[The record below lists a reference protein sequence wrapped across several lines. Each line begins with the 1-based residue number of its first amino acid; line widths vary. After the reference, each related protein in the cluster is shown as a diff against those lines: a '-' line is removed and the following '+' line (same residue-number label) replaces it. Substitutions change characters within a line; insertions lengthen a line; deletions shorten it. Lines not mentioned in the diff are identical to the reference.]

1 MPAGESYLG
10 RRHNFW
16 RPVVATVLDR
26 PTATDYVIKDISLAD
41 FGRAEINIA
50 ETEMPGLMALREEYG
65 ASQPLKG
72 ARITGSLHMT
82 IQTAVLIETLTA
94 LGADVRWATCNIF
107 STQDHAA
114 AAIAAAGIPVFAV
127 KGESLADYWDYVG
140 SIFDWDD
147 GNGQTA
153 NIILDDGGDA
163 TMFALWGAK
172 LERGESFGE
181 PENAEEVEF
190 QRALKAFIAKKPGYL
205 TETVKN
211 LKGVSE
217 ETTTGVHRLYE
228 IAKKG
233 ELPFPAI
240 NVNDS
245 VTKSKFDNLYG
256 CKESLVDA
264 IRRATDVMLAG
275 KVACVAGF
283 GDVGKGSAQSL
294 RNGGARV
301 LVTEIDPICALQ
313 AAMEGFEVVT
323 MDEAVKRADIFVT
336 ATGNA
341 DVITADH
348 MKAMKPMSIVCNIGH
363 FDSEIQIAA
372 LDNYEWT
379 EVKPGTDLVKFPDGK
394 QIIILAKG
402 RLVNL
407 GCATGH
413 PSFVMSASFT
423 NQTLAQIELWTKGE
437 NYKNEVYVLPK
448 HLDEKVAAL
457 HLEKLGVK
465 LSKLSEKQASYIGV
479 SVDGPFKPD
488 HYRY

>member
-1 MPAGESYLG
+1 
-10 RRHNFW
+10 
-16 RPVVATVLDR
+16 
-26 PTATDYVIKDISLAD
+26 
-41 FGRAEINIA
+41 
-50 ETEMPGLMALREEYG
+50 
-65 ASQPLKG
+65 
-72 ARITGSLHMT
+72 
-82 IQTAVLIETLTA
+82 
-94 LGADVRWATCNIF
+94 
-107 STQDHAA
+107 
-114 AAIAAAGIPVFAV
+114 
-127 KGESLADYWDYVG
+127 
-140 SIFDWDD
+140 
-147 GNGQTA
+147 
-153 NIILDDGGDA
+153 
-163 TMFALWGAK
+163 LWGAR

-181 PENAEEVEF
+181 PENEEEVEF
-190 QRALKAFIAKKPGYL
+190 QRALKAFVAKKPGYL
-205 TETVKN
+205 TQTVKN

-301 LVTEIDPICALQ
+301 MVTEVDPICALQ

-323 MDEAVKRADIFVT
+323 MEEAVERADIFCT

-341 DVITADH
+341 DVITAEH
-348 MKAMKPMSIVCNIGH
+348 MKNMKPMSIVCNIGH
-363 FDSEIQIAA
+363 FDSEIQISA
-372 LDNYEWT
+372 LSNYSWT
-379 EVKPGTDLVKFPDGK
+379 EVKPGTDLVQFPDGK
-394 QIIILAKG
+394 QIIVLAKG

-423 NQTLAQIELWTKGE
+423 NQVLAQIELWTNGD
-437 NYKNEVYVLPK
+437 NYKNQVYVLPK
-448 HLDEKVAAL
+448 HLDEKVATL

-465 LSKLSEKQASYIGV
+465 LTKLTDKQAGYIGV
-479 SVDGPFKPD
+479 SPEGPFKPD